1 MIEQMHKLN
10 DGWAQIL
17 STRCVTA
24 VLKAYLSPQAD
35 PELLDLMSMPQ
46 TDPTRLDFV
55 QGHS

>member
-1 MIEQMHKLN
+1 MN

-17 STRCVTA
+17 SMRCVTA
-24 VLKAYLSPQAD
+24 VLKAYLSPLAD
-35 PELLDLMSMPQ
+35 PEPRDLMLMPQ